1 MSNDKI
7 TKCEDA
13 IRALGELF
21 SDPKMRAH
29 TYHRYSRRANWSS
42 SRRNSIFALNRPL
55 RKRLAGGS
63 RGSG

>member
-1 MSNDKI
+1 MLSRRDFDQYLPRNAVSMSNDKI

-29 TYHRYSRRANWSS
+29 T
-42 SRRNSIFALNRPL
+42 
-55 RKRLAGGS
+55 
-63 RGSG
+63 